1 MPTKKSDNS
10 TDKEKND
17 KSKKH
22 MSLEEA
28 FEELDELIRHM
39 DDEKISLEDSF
50 NSYKKGLELIKMC
63 NDSIGDIEGKLEIL
77 ESGDNEE

>member
-1 MPTKKSDNS
+1 MPAKKSVNSAVIKEDDNS
-10 TDKEKND
+10 KQT
-17 KSKKH
+17 

-28 FEELDELIRHM
+28 FAELDELIRHM